1 LKAKSPDSPVLDLRE
16 LSAVYPIST
25 FDTDHVLVREGQ
37 LDLAVDTLRENEHK
51 VDSAGER

>member
-1 LKAKSPDSPVLDLRE
+1 MLDLRE